1 LLATWHINIFG
12 DRFKTSTVVF
22 QAMTRTIMRGMV
34 AAALLACGVTA
45 DAQQG
50 SKTNPK
56 GGKVLTVGVIG
67 GQ

>member
-1 LLATWHINIFG
+1 
-12 DRFKTSTVVF
+12 
-22 QAMTRTIMRGMV
+22 MTRTIMRGMV